1 MQLELTEHIVRIA
14 VVRPLE
20 RVDAFTAPQLR
31 ERLDALSGEGTKYFV
46 IDLSATPFM
55 DSAGM
60 AALVSLL
67 KRARQAGGE
76 VVLVWP
82 TDEAARRVLHL
93 TKFDRV
99 FPMFD
104 DVQSAVNHL

>member
-1 MQLELTEHIVRIA
+1 MELEISEHVVRIA
-14 VVRPLE
+14 VVRPKD
-20 RVDAFTAPQLR
+20 RIDAFTAPALR
-31 ERLDALSGEGTKYFV
+31 ERLDALVAGGSRHYV
-46 IDLSATPFM
+46 IDLSVTPFM

-76 VVLVWP
+76 VALVWP
-82 TDEAARRVLHL
+82 SDEAARRVLRL

-104 DVQSAVNHL
+104 DVQSAINHH